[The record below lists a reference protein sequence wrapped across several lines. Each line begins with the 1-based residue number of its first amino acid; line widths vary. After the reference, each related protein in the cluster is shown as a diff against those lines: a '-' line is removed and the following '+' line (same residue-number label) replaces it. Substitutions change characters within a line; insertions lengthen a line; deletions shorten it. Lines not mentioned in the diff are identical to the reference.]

1 VSFARSR
8 PLAAGAQYPDR
19 CSAPERRIGD
29 RAVSAR
35 AHGNGIMVM
44 SSDLRP
50 PSPWVP
56 WPPSRREVEDKFEAL
71 LKGSAKRDEFD
82 RWTAQWVAA
91 VDAGIEDDAKI
102 WAARSRYQWTLDI
115 SLLSGR
121 YGIDD
126 ADRCGPAGGTR
137 TAWRSPGP

>member
-1 VSFARSR
+1 
-8 PLAAGAQYPDR
+8 
-19 CSAPERRIGD
+19 
-29 RAVSAR
+29 
-35 AHGNGIMVM
+35 MVM

-56 WPPSRREVEDKFEAL
+56 RPPSRREDKFEAL

-82 RWTAQWVAA
+82 RWAAQWVAA
-91 VDAGIEDDAKI
+91 VDAGIEDDAKT
-102 WAARSRYQWTLDI
+102 WAARSRYRWTLDI
-115 SLLSGR
+115 SLLSSR

-126 ADRCGPAGGTR
+126 ADRPGPAGGTR